1 VVLLFSS
8 MSHGQVLGRGDWG
21 STARRQGR
29 STGTAMWARA
39 YEEAIIYNKLG
50 FTDFCPQGV
59 RPNARMKFK
68 FEFLKSATVGFQ
80 DIQ

>member
-1 VVLLFSS
+1 
-8 MSHGQVLGRGDWG
+8 
-21 STARRQGR
+21 
-29 STGTAMWARA
+29 MWARA
-39 YEEAIIYNKLG
+39 YEEAVIYSNIG
-50 FTDFCPQGV
+50 VTDFCPQGV